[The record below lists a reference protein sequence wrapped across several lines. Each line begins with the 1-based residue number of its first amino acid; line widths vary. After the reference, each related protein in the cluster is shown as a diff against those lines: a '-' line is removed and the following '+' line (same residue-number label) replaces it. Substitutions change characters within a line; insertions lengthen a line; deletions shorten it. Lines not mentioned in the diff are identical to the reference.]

1 MTAFIF
7 PGQGSQFLGMSKDF
21 FDNFK
26 AARDIFEIISDTTKI
41 NIKAIIFD
49 NNSNILDQTRYTQL
63 SIFCTSISIF
73 EVLKKEVNLE
83 INKPNINFMLGH
95 SLGEYTALSAAN
107 ILSIKDCSFLLK
119 IRGELMQNAYEPN
132 KSSMAAIIGIDI
144 NEVEKIIDKN
154 NLKLDIAN
162 DNSPLQI
169 VISGLKKDLLESENI
184 FKASGVKK
192 FILLNV
198 SAAFHSY
205 LMNEAQE
212 KLIDYI
218 NNTKFNNSLISIISN
233 YTGKVCNVKKDII
246 HNLCNQMSNRVRWVE
261 SIRTLERL
269 NISNII
275 EIGPGKVLSGLIK
288 RTSNK
293 FNIKNI
299 ETIQDIKK
307 FYEFES

>member
-1 MTAFIF
+1 MTAFVF
-7 PGQGSQFLGMSKDF
+7 PGQGSQFVDMSRDF

-26 AARDIFEIISDTTKI
+26 VARDIYELISDTTKI

-49 NNSNILDQTRYTQL
+49 NNSNLLDQTRYTQL

-73 EVLKKEVNLE
+73 EVLKKEVDLD
-83 INKPNINFMLGH
+83 KLDINFMLGH
-95 SLGEYTALSAAN
+95 SLGEYTSLSAAN

-119 IRGELMQNAYEPN
+119 IRGELMQKAYEPN
-132 KSSMAAIIGIDI
+132 KSSMAAIIGVDC
-144 NEVEKIIDKN
+144 NEAEKIIDKN
-154 NLKLDIAN
+154 NLKIDIAN

-169 VISGLKKDLLESENI
+169 VISGLKEDLLESENI
-184 FKASGVKK
+184 FKANGIKK

-205 LMNEAQE
+205 LMNDAQE
-212 KLIDYI
+212 KLIGYI
-218 NNTKFNNSLISIISN
+218 NNINFNNSSISIISN
-233 YTGKVCNVKKDII
+233 YTGKVCNVKKEII
-246 HNLCNQMSNRVRWVE
+246 QNLCNQMSNRVRWVE
-261 SIRTLERL
+261 SISTLERL
-269 NISNII
+269 NILNII

-299 ETIQDIKK
+299 ETIQDIEKLL
-307 FYEFES
+307 